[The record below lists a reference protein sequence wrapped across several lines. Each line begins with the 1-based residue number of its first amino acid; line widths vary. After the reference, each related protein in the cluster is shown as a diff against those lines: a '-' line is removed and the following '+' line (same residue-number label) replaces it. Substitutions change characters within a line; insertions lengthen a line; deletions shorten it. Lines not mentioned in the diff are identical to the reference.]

1 MRQDVGTE
9 LPLFSLDELDVC
21 LHAVLFEVL
30 SEQIRN
36 VGIRVQTR
44 ELSSARISSLRQR
57 QTHSDELENEAQLA
71 QIPNI
76 LLDFLLSHSRFFPIE
91 TG

>member
-1 MRQDVGTE
+1 MSHLLMRQDVGTE

-44 ELSSARISSLRQR
+44 ELSSARI
-57 QTHSDELENEAQLA
+57 
-71 QIPNI
+71 
-76 LLDFLLSHSRFFPIE
+76 LLTTPKTDSQ
-91 TG
+91 